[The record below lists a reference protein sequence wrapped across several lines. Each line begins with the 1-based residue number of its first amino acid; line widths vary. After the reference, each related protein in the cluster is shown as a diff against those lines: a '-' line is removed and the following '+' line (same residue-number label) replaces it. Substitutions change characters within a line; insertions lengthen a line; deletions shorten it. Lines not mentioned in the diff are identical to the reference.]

1 MNPLISGLLGGLAGN
16 YLMNKDDEEGTIWDK
31 LGFNA
36 QTPKTMT
43 DPEMEIGG
51 QPHVNMPTQPLA
63 PIAPNANPSQ
73 GSGFTGLFDD
83 PERMARMTIALNSMR
98 LNPDANIAKSMENKL
113 EAIRQDKMGNKSV
126 ATLRKM
132 AENPNIT
139 ETEKARLIS
148 LADLVDNG
156 GMLGTDALKQAF
168 KRESGGVNI
177 NMGEGDYYKV
187 IMQDVA
193 NMQTTWRDR
202 GEKARSSL
210 STFNALDNALKNYG
224 TTGPSEDTK
233 QSIRE
238 LASRVGL
245 GHLIDE
251 KKMSDGQYASA
262 IKNRMVAEEL
272 RQNKGPQ
279 TDFDAKFAGTYIPS
293 LGMSTQANKQLMN
306 YSKSISLQNTI
317 FATMS
322 ADIRLSDAKS
332 AMATIKEIDQLA
344 LMTPGAMERNDGT
357 WLTFNEFFNSEVTL
371 NLDGK
376 EVNLSDLPAIE
387 RLKLW
392 SNQYKKRM
400 GFK

>member
-1 MNPLISGLLGGLAGN
+1 MTPLISGLLGSLAGN

-43 DPEMEIGG
+43 DPMMQVGG
-51 QPHVNMPTQPLA
+51 QPHVNITPQPIA

-98 LNPDANIAKSMENKL
+98 LNPDDNIAKSMENKL

-148 LADLVDNG
+148 LADLVANG
-156 GMLGTDALKQAF
+156 GMLGTDALKEAF

-177 NMGEGDYYKV
+177 NMGEGEYHKV
-187 IMQDVA
+187 IMKDVA
-193 NMQTTWRDR
+193 NMQSTHRER
-202 GEKARSSL
+202 GELARSSL
-210 STFNALDNALKNYG
+210 NALNELNTAITNFG
-224 TTGPSEDTK
+224 ETGPDAETK
-233 QSIRE
+233 QKIRV
-238 LASRVGL
+238 LASKYGL

-251 KKMSDGQYASA
+251 NKMSDGQYVEA

-279 TDFDAKFAGTYIPS
+279 TDFDAKFAGTYIPG
-293 LGMSTQANKQLMN
+293 LGTSTEANKALMN
-306 YSKSISLQNTI
+306 YSKSISLQQTI
-317 FATMS
+317 FSTMS
-322 ADIRLSDAKS
+322 ADIRISDAK
-332 AMATIKEIDQLA
+332 AAIATIREIDQLA
-344 LMTPGAMERNDGT
+344 LMTPGAMEKNDGT
-357 WLTFNEFFNSEVTL
+357 WMTFNEFFNSKITL

-376 EVNLSDLPAIE
+376 EVNMSDLSAIE